1 IALADFMIAPALVG
15 GHGKTARR
23 DPASAGERPS
33 GRTRLQSNSTRTCP
47 CCTASPTLTLILATL
62 PAMGAVITVSI
73 FMASRIRRTS
83 FTRMV
88 CPAWAEILDTVPE
101 KGLRQTL
108 PSSATGALPPEDGA
122 EGLATGAATGLATGA
137 AAGTRACAGGD
148 R

>member
-1 IALADFMIAPALVG
+1 MALTDFMIAPACRG
-15 GHGKTARR
+15 RHGRTAMP
-23 DPASAGERPS
+23 DPASVGERPS

-122 EGLATGAATGLATGA
+122 EGLATGLATCA
-137 AAGTRACAGGD
+137 AAATRACAGGD

>member
-1 IALADFMIAPALVG
+1 MALTDFMIAPGCMGRHG
-15 GHGKTARR
+15 GPAMPDR
-23 DPASAGERPS
+23 ASAGERPS
-33 GRTRLQSNSTRTCP
+33 GRTGLQSNSTRTCP
-47 CCTASPTLTLILATL
+47 CWTASPTLTLILATL

-73 FMASRIRRTS
+73 FMASRTRRTS
-83 FTRMV
+83 LTRMV

-108 PSSATGALPPEDGA
+108 ASSATGALTPEDGA
-122 EGLATGAATGLATGA
+122 KRGATGA

>member
-1 IALADFMIAPALVG
+1 MP
-15 GHGKTARR
+15 
-23 DPASAGERPS
+23 DPAAAGARPS
-33 GRTRLQSNSTRTCP
+33 GPTGLQSNSTRTCP
-47 CCTASPTLTLILATL
+47 CWTASPTLTLTLATL
-62 PAMGAVITVSI
+62 PAIGAVITVSI

-83 FTRMV
+83 LTRMV

-108 PSSATGALPPEDGA
+108 PSSATGALAPEDGA
-122 EGLATGAATGLATGA
+122 EGLATGL